1 MTLIHLG
8 NCRLGCGTVVKGHKA
23 KSARAGGHAIH
34 GEEDILYVAEFA
46 KAFTELGFIGGIV
59 QVSNIQ
65 LNTLGIFTTTRR
77 SVVGVI
83 SGGAIVR
90 WRSGIVFTAAF
101 GGTGARAGA

>member
-1 MTLIHLG
+1 MSKKSDNIIAVDTILIL
-8 NCRLGCGTVVKGHKA
+8 T
-23 KSARAGGHAIH
+23 
-34 GEEDILYVAEFA
+34 
-46 KAFTELGFIGGIV
+46 IV

-65 LNTLGIFTTTRR
+65 LNTLRIFTTTRR